1 MNHQLKSN
9 TLYLS
14 LKEEQN
20 KLFPHEK
27 NDCTVKAL
35 AAAASIDYP
44 TAHNALLRRGRK
56 NGQCFRSCFIIE
68 ELKKLG
74 KSVKDVTPLVVP
86 HTKTV
91 RAFGARNYRGTY
103 LIRTKG
109 HILCS
114 KNGIVQDWTVGRC
127 HRILNV
133 WRVDNT

>member
-1 MNHQLKSN
+1 MHHSN
-9 TLYLS
+9 TVYLS

-20 KLFPHEK
+20 RLFPHEK

-44 TAHNALLRRGRK
+44 IAHNMLRVRGRK
-56 NGQCFRSCFIIE
+56 HGHGFQTSIVIE
-68 ELKKLG
+68 ELTKLG
-74 KSVKDVTPLVVP
+74 KSVKDVTLLVVP

-114 KNGIVQDWTVGRC
+114 KNGVVQDWTVGRC

-133 WRVDNT
+133 WRVDNA